1 MTDHDDKLSGRYRE
15 LAREEPSA
23 ALDATILARA
33 RRRAPGHRRSW
44 FVPVSIAAVLM
55 LGVGVTLR
63 MQMEEPGIE
72 TAAPKREFAARAPE
86 SPPPPAAP
94 TVDAVKAGAAPVAQ
108 PQLETRAKSRLAS
121 PARPAPMQDRADA
134 SPREEDSMIAMPG
147 APGPVAPPA
156 ANFVP
161 SPPPAPAAASVA
173 APPAAAPP
181 PAAANRAALAIARDQ
196 GAPASRAAPAAAA
209 TGSLTTLEVAEPQ
222 RAKQETQVEGFA
234 KELKKSVAL
243 PDRDAELERIA
254 KLREAGKH
262 AEADRAL
269 EEFRKRYPD
278 FRIPEAM
285 WERVRP
291 R

>member
-1 MTDHDDKLSGRYRE
+1 
-15 LAREEPSA
+15 
-23 ALDATILARA
+23 
-33 RRRAPGHRRSW
+33 
-44 FVPVSIAAVLM
+44 VSIAAVLM

-63 MQMEEPGIE
+63 MQMEQPGVE
-72 TAAPKREFAARAPE
+72 TSVPARELAVGARE
-86 SPPPPAAP
+86 SAPPPATSSVAAKPAEAP
-94 TVDAVKAGAAPVAQ
+94 APQ
-108 PQLETRAKSRLAS
+108 PQPEAKPKSRLAA
-121 PARPAPMQDRADA
+121 PAKPAPAPLQERGDA
-134 SPREEDSMIAMPG
+134 SPREEDSAMAIPA
-147 APGPVAPPA
+147 APGPIAPPA

-161 SPPPAPAAASVA
+161 SPPPAA
-173 APPAAAPP
+173 APPAAAANRVAPAVMRDQAA
-181 PAAANRAALAIARDQ
+181 PAAR
-196 GAPASRAAPAAAA
+196 SEAAPAAAGA
-209 TGSLTTLEVAEPQ
+209 VGGLQLAEPQ
-222 RAKQETQVEGFA
+222 RAKQEFDALAA
-234 KELKKSVAL
+234 KELKKSAAL